1 MTISGLDFDL
11 RPQGDAAS
19 LTQDPHAL
27 RGGNRL
33 EMAIGREVRACRRRH
48 GMTIIEL
55 ARAAGLSLGM
65 MSKIENG
72 IISASLTT
80 LHQLS
85 RALAVPLSAL
95 LKPSEDVRDALLVK
109 AGRGVPER
117 CGTRPGH
124 LPLGYVVPDAAGITL
139 EPCLVTLT
147 DNADR
152 PALRQS
158 ALRQP
163 TFRQNTGM
171 TFIYLLEGEMTWRH
185 GTALYR
191 MAPDD
196 SLFFDAATP
205 HGPEQLLTLPVR
217 FLSVASRRKAGKG

>member
-1 MTISGLDFDL
+1 MTTSGLDFDL
-11 RPQGDAAS
+11 RPLGGAAEA

-27 RGGNRL
+27 RAGNRL

-95 LKPSEDVRDALLVK
+95 LKPSEELRDALLVK

-124 LPLGYVVPDAAGITL
+124 LPLGYIVPDAAGIAC
-139 EPCLVTLT
+139 EPCLVTLVQQ
-147 DNADR
+147 ADR
-152 PALRQS
+152 PALRQH
-158 ALRQP
+158 AGL
-163 TFRQNTGM
+163 

-185 GTALYR
+185 GTSLYL
-191 MAPDD
+191 MAPGD
-196 SLFFDAATP
+196 SLFFDAAAP
-205 HGPEQLLTLPVR
+205 HGPEQLLKLPVR
-217 FLSVASRRKAGKG
+217 YLSVASCRKAGKG